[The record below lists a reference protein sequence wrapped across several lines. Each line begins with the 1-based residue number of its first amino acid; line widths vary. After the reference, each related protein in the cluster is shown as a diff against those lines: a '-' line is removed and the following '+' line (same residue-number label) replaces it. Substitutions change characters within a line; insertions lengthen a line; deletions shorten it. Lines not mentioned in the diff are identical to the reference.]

1 MARTS
6 KDGQPADPD
15 ILTTDQLAERL
26 GISDRQTLR
35 NLAAS
40 GVVPG
45 WRVGREWRYS
55 WQEVYGWIAGPG
67 VPDGEVVTAEEL
79 ARRLGV
85 SAGFVRKSAAA
96 PGTPGSVPGAGTIP
110 GRLVGG
116 QWRFAVEA
124 VWRALPETSPGL
136 AARLGVRPGGQD
148 APAG

>member
-1 MARTS
+1 VARTS
-6 KDGQPADPD
+6 KAGQQADPD
-15 ILTTDQLAERL
+15 VLTTDQLAERL

-35 NLAAS
+35 SLAAS

-55 WQEVYGWIAGPG
+55 WKEVYEWIAGSG
-67 VPDGEVVTAEEL
+67 VPDGELVTAEEL

-85 SAGFVRKSAAA
+85 SAKSVRSSAAA
-96 PGTPGSVPGAGTIP
+96 PGTPGSVPGAATLP

-116 QWRFAVEA
+116 HWRFAVEA
-124 VWRALPETSPGL
+124 VWLALPETSPGL
-136 AARLGVRPGGQD
+136 AARLGVRPGGED

>member
-6 KDGQPADPD
+6 KADQPADPD

-26 GISDRQTLR
+26 GISDRQGLR

-40 GVVPG
+40 GTVPG
-45 WRVGREWRYS
+45 WRVGGNWRYS
-55 WQEVYGWIAGPG
+55 WAEVYGWIAGPG
-67 VPDGEVVTAEEL
+67 IPDGEIVTAGEL
-79 ARRLGV
+79 ARRLGG
-85 SAGFVRKSAAA
+85 SANFVRKSAAA
-96 PGTPGSVPGAGTIP
+96 PGTPGSVPGAGTLP
-110 GRLVGG
+110 GRLVGR

-136 AARLGVRPGGQD
+136 AARLGVRQGGDD